1 MRHPLFAKIAA
12 LAAVTLLLL
21 FGLGLIEDVVR
32 DRQRYRAEATRSVA
46 QSLAGPQTLLGP
58 MLHSACVESWDV
70 VSGSGAERHTT
81 EQRREFLLTAL
92 PEQLQLRTGAAM
104 EERAR
109 GLHKVNAYTLKAHVT
124 AQWASLAS
132 LRPEGTVKGSRMQC
146 GAPILMVGVGDA
158 RGIRTAQVEVDGQTL
173 ALKPGT
179 FHPVYARGLHTPLPE
194 ALRGQDGP
202 VSASLDLELV
212 GTERLSIVPLGGTTE
227 VQMQSGWP
235 HPSFGGRFLPSE
247 RQVTGAGFTAR
258 WRLSS
263 LATTAQQDV
272 AEGRKVCDSAPSDS
286 APYDSAESGGT
297 GQGASGTRGCTDSF
311 SVGFIDPV
319 NPYSLSDRATKYGV
333 LFIALTFVA
342 VGLFELMK
350 KLRVHPVQYL
360 LVGSALCSF
369 FLLLVSLSEHLP
381 FGASYAIAATACVLL
396 LGYYASHML
405 GSLRRGLPFGA
416 LIGLLYGLLYV
427 LLQLE
432 QTALVVGALS
442 LFAVLAAVMV
452 LTRRVNWYGL
462 APSRPP
468 QAVPGAA

>member
-21 FGLGLIEDVVR
+21 FGLGMIEDVVR
-32 DRQRYRAEATRSVA
+32 DRQRYRTEATRSVA

-70 VSGSGAERHTT
+70 ASGSGAERRTT

-158 RGIRTAQVEVDGQTL
+158 RGIRTAQVEVDGHAL

-179 FHPVYARGLHTPLPE
+179 FHPVYTRGLHTPLPE
-194 ALRGQDGP
+194 GLRAQDGP

-212 GTERLSIVPLGGTTE
+212 GTERLAIVPLGGTTE

-272 AEGRKVCDSAPSDS
+272 VDGRKVCDAAQVEGTAYAPGDS
-286 APYDSAESGGT
+286 GT
-297 GQGASGTRGCTDSF
+297 AGQGTRGCTDSF
-311 SVGFIDPV
+311 SVAFVDPV

-342 VGLFELMK
+342 VGLFELMQ

-369 FLLLVSLSEHLP
+369 FLLLVSLSEHWP
-381 FGASYAIAATACVLL
+381 FGTSYAVAATACVLL

-405 GSLRRGLPFGA
+405 GSLWRGLPFGA

-452 LTRRVNWYGL
+452 LTRRVNWYEL
-462 APSRPP
+462 TQPRTAQAAPE
-468 QAVPGAA
+468 AA